1 MREYRY
7 LRLIVALVDLFSPVG
22 NHKSD
27 PSDSEVAFTS
37 RLARLLFCRFGVLG
51 ALQSRLHIG
60 GGGGR
65 AVRRGGGGGGTAARQ
80 QRQHVTDLPTI
91 SVLTR
96 RARECLDE
104 LFEAVVVSAL
114 TRRARERLDELF
126 EAFVVAI
133 ARALAC
139 KLSATADTADVLF
152 RSLVLEWT
160 CTLSREVRVNF
171 CAQREWTAAYDALI
185 APDAADGATTTAPTS
200 SAAGDEPLAARRGTW
215 EAQYGARAA
224 RRGTTSRYRGSRATS
239 RRTTRSASAA
249 RAATAPAWALA
260 KDDLAA
266 DACKGGDDDD
276 RRRCVGGDGD
286 RGIARVRSSCVFLS

>member
-1 MREYRY
+1 
-7 LRLIVALVDLFSPVG
+7 
-22 NHKSD
+22 
-27 PSDSEVAFTS
+27 
-37 RLARLLFCRFGVLG
+37 LFCRFGVLG

-96 RARECLDE
+96 RARECLGE

-215 EAQYGARAA
+215 EAQYGASAA
-224 RRGTTSRYRGSRATS
+224 RRGTTGRSRGSRATS
-239 RRTTRSASAA
+239 RRTTSASAA
-249 RAATAPAWALA
+249 HAATAPAWALA
-260 KDDLAA
+260 KDDLA
-266 DACKGGDDDD
+266 DACKGGDDGD
-276 RRRCVGGDGD
+276 RRRCVDGDGD

>member
-96 RARECLDE
+96 RARECLGE

-224 RRGTTSRYRGSRATS
+224 RRGRPVALAALARVRRARRRRRHGRS
-239 RRTTRSASAA
+239 RRTTSPTRAKEETMTIDDDASAA
-249 RAATAPAWALA
+249 T
-260 KDDLAA
+260 
-266 DACKGGDDDD
+266 
-276 RRRCVGGDGD
+276 
-286 RGIARVRSSCVFLS
+286 GIAGSLACAPPVFFCLGPF

>member
-1 MREYRY
+1 M
-7 LRLIVALVDLFSPVG
+7 
-22 NHKSD
+22 
-27 PSDSEVAFTS
+27 
-37 RLARLLFCRFGVLG
+37 LG
-51 ALQSRLHIG
+51 ALQSRLHIS

-80 QRQHVTDLPTI
+80 QRQHVADLPAI

-96 RARECLDE
+96 RARECLGE

-114 TRRARERLDELF
+114 TRRARERLGELF

-185 APDAADGATTTAPTS
+185 APDAADGATSTAPTS
-200 SAAGDEPLAARRGTW
+200 SAAGDEPL
-215 EAQYGARAA
+215 AA

-239 RRTTRSASAA
+239 RRTTSASAA

-260 KDDLAA
+260 KDDLA

>member
-1 MREYRY
+1 M
-7 LRLIVALVDLFSPVG
+7 
-22 NHKSD
+22 
-27 PSDSEVAFTS
+27 
-37 RLARLLFCRFGVLG
+37 LG

-96 RARECLDE
+96 RARECLGE

-224 RRGTTSRYRGSRATS
+224 RRGTTGRSRGSRATS
-239 RRTTRSASAA
+239 RRTTSASAA

-260 KDDLAA
+260 KDDLA
-266 DACKGGDDDD
+266 DACKGGGDDD

-286 RGIARVRSSCVFLS
+286 RGIARVRSSCVFCLPKGD

>member
-1 MREYRY
+1 M
-7 LRLIVALVDLFSPVG
+7 
-22 NHKSD
+22 
-27 PSDSEVAFTS
+27 
-37 RLARLLFCRFGVLG
+37 
-51 ALQSRLHIG
+51 
-60 GGGGR
+60 
-65 AVRRGGGGGGTAARQ
+65 
-80 QRQHVTDLPTI
+80 TDLPTI

-200 SAAGDEPLAARRGTW
+200 SAAGDEPLAARVVTNFARPAVVLNRAGFPPVDRPLDGPASPLNGIIRQRGT
-215 EAQYGARAA
+215 
-224 RRGTTSRYRGSRATS
+224 
-239 RRTTRSASAA
+239 
-249 RAATAPAWALA
+249 
-260 KDDLAA
+260 
-266 DACKGGDDDD
+266 
-276 RRRCVGGDGD
+276 
-286 RGIARVRSSCVFLS
+286 